1 MPDALIPPQE
11 AVNPVKLIIDEFL
24 DYKSAFTP
32 STYASAR
39 APKGEVKK
47 MNEYAAIL
55 QEKNVRIRALQIDL
69 HEYSGCFKQGDL
81 VLIINRV
88 AKENNLPRFAP
99 SSGQLTKTQFAN
111 LLTNYLY
118 SVTAKEE
125 VDRFVE

>member
-1 MPDALIPPQE
+1 MPNAPFPQQE
-11 AVNPVKLIIDEFL
+11 AVNLIIDEFL
-24 DYKSAFTP
+24 NFKSAFTP
-32 STYASAR
+32 TPAGAR
-39 APKGEVKK
+39 EPKGEVKK

-88 AKENNLPRFAP
+88 AKENNLPRFAA
-99 SSGQLTKTQFAN
+99 SSKQLTKTQFAN

>member
-24 DYKSAFTP
+24 DYKSVYQTIP
-32 STYASAR
+32 TGAR

-69 HEYSGCFKQGDL
+69 HEYTGCFKQGDL